1 MAEFAGVFAGFGC
14 AVQRFDAASDYE
26 LHRPRIGVEG
36 GRTLGG
42 VERGD
47 AAAGS
52 GADVDQA
59 ASLLNGGC
67 DQIDCAGD
75 LR

>member
-1 MAEFAGVFAGFGC
+1 
-14 AVQRFDAASDYE
+14 VQRFDSASDYK
-26 LHRPRIGVEG
+26 LHRFRIGVEC
-36 GRTLGG
+36 GRTLGS
-42 VERGD
+42 VERAE

-59 ASLLNGGC
+59 ASLFNGGC
-67 DQIDCAGD
+67 DQIDCTSD